1 MPTSSSVDHVLM
13 AMKAQVYAIHAH
25 AAGARNGQDPED
37 VHQMRV
43 AIRRLRAILRAGCAL
58 FSPKWVEGLRGEL
71 EWLATPL
78 GRVRDLDVLHAYLR
92 AWLKARPAAERTAGQ
107 RLLRHLDV
115 DRARANARLRSALA
129 GPRYAR
135 ILARLKAAL
144 IHPAIR
150 NADVSLPGIA
160 AVEFEKLR
168 KSVKKLPKRPSADD
182 LHAVRIKVKRARYA
196 TELAQP
202 MVARPGER
210 FIKTAKTLQDILG
223 EHQDAVVV
231 EAYLRRAKD
240 KTQAAQTLAQQLSK
254 QQGKRRDQA
263 LVAFTEQWPKI
274 KRRGRRAFDTV
285 TAP

>member
-1 MPTSSSVDHVLM
+1 MPSSSSADHILM

-25 AAGARNGQDPED
+25 EAGARNGQDPED

-43 AIRRLRAILRAGCAL
+43 AIRRLRAILRAGRAL
-58 FSPKWVEGLRGEL
+58 FSPKWVEGLRREL
-71 EWLATPL
+71 KWLATPL
-78 GRVRDLDVLHAYLR
+78 GRVRDLDVLHGYLR
-92 AWLKARPAAERTAGQ
+92 SWLKGRPAAERTAGQ

-115 DRARANARLRSALA
+115 DRARANAGLRAALA

-135 ILARLKAAL
+135 VLARLKAAL
-144 IHPAIR
+144 IQPPIR

-160 AVEFEKLR
+160 ALEFEKLR
-168 KSVKKLPKRPSADD
+168 KAVKKLPRHPNADD

-202 MVARPGER
+202 IVARHGER

-240 KTQAAQTLAQQLSK
+240 KTRAAQTLAQQLSK

-263 LVAFTEQWPKI
+263 LAAFTEQWPKI

-285 TAP
+285 DAP